1 MLRIGFAVL
10 ALSLLGSPAGAAV
23 KTSEKGVTVWRGK
36 AEETPATPSLK
47 SAAPC
52 AKVAVAVH
60 YRYYPARHLRTHG
73 FWSGEDDAAAYQA
86 TTQGFYADRM
96 AAGL

>member
-1 MLRIGFAVL
+1 MLRIGFTVL

-23 KTSEKGVTVWRGK
+23 KTSEKGVTIWRGE
-36 AEETPATPSLK
+36 AQEIPAPPSLK

-52 AKVAVAVH
+52 AKVTVAVR
-60 YRYYPARHLRTHG
+60 YGYYPVRRLRTHG
-73 FWSGEDDAAAYQA
+73 FWSGEDYVAAYQA